1 MNNGPIICCKKLSKI
16 YFEGKLRVSVLQD
29 VDFSLFQGERLAIMG
44 ASGAGKSTFL
54 QLLAGLDKPTS
65 GKVEVAGKDIT
76 HLNEYEKGLLRNQ
89 YLGFI
94 YQFHHLIPEFNVL
107 ENVCIPL
114 LVRRRVMKLKQIKEK
129 ALLCIEQVGLI
140 HRQKYRIGE
149 LSGGEK
155 QRIAIARA
163 LVTEPRCVLADEP
176 TGNLDQDTA
185 EHIADLMLHLNY
197 SLNISFLVVTHNW
210 HFAEKMERILLL
222 DKGQC
227 YLQTKE
233 E

>member
-1 MNNGPIICCKKLSKI
+1 MNNEPVICCKKLSKT
-16 YFEGKLRVSVLQD
+16 YVEGKLRVPILRD
-29 VDFSLFQGERLAIMG
+29 IDFSLLQGERLAIVG

-65 GKVEVAGKDIT
+65 GNIRVAGKDIT
-76 HLNEYEKGLLRNQ
+76 RLTEYEKGLLRNQ
-89 YLGFI
+89 CLGFV
-94 YQFHHLIPEFNVL
+94 YQFHHLIPEFNAL

-114 LVRRRVMKLKQIKEK
+114 LVRGMKLKRIKEK
-129 ALLCIEQVGLI
+129 ALLYIEQVGLI
-140 HRQKYRIGE
+140 HREKHRVGE

-176 TGNLDQDTA
+176 TGNLDQDAA
-185 EHIADLMLHLNY
+185 EHVANLMLQLNH
-197 SLNISFLVVTHNW
+197 SLNISFVVVTHNRQL
-210 HFAEKMERILLL
+210 AAKMDRILLL
-222 DKGQC
+222 DKGQFR
-227 YLQTKE
+227 LQAKE